1 MILKKSFT
9 NLLILL
15 TLFIIPIKASG
26 YSDYLIVGGENVGI
40 KLNSKGVM
48 VVGLYT
54 INNISPAKDAGIKVG
69 DTITSIND
77 KKVSN
82 VYDMTSQISK
92 YVDETI
98 KIGYIR
104 DDIEKYANIK
114 LVKTD
119 NEYKTG
125 MYIKDNITG
134 IGTLTYIDPNTKL
147 FGALGHEIIEK
158 NTNKILDSNN
168 GIIFDSTVTSIK
180 SSTSGNPGEKN
191 AKLEPDDTKG
201 TIFENTSHGI
211 FGNYTDTLP
220 NKKLYKVASIDDI
233 KTGEAS
239 IFTVLENKEI
249 GQYDINITNIN
260 KTSNNTKN
268 IQFEITDEEL
278 LEKTGGIV
286 QGMSGSPIV
295 QGDYIVGAVTHVII
309 DNPTNGYGIFITNML
324 EEAEN

>member
-1 MILKKSFT
+1 MILKKSFK

-15 TLFIIPIKASG
+15 TLFIIPITASG

-48 VVGLYT
+48 VVGMYS
-54 INNISPAKDAGIKVG
+54 IDNISPAKEAGIKVG
-69 DTITSIND
+69 DTITTIND
-77 KKVSN
+77 EKVST
-82 VYDMTSQISK
+82 VYDVSSVISNCSN
-92 YVDETI
+92 ENI

-104 DDIEKYANIK
+104 NDIEKYADLK
-114 LVKTD
+114 LVKTN

-125 MYIKDNITG
+125 MYIKDSITG
-134 IGTLTYIDPNTKL
+134 IGTLTYIDPDTKL

-158 NTNKILDSNN
+158 NTNKILDSED
-168 GIIFDSTVTSIK
+168 GFIFDTTVTSIK

-191 AKLEPDDTKG
+191 AKLEADDIKG
-201 TIFENTSHGI
+201 SIFENTNHGI
-211 FGNYTDTLP
+211 FGNYTDSIP
-220 NKKLYKVASIDDI
+220 DKKLYKVASIDDI
-233 KTGEAS
+233 KIGDAT
-239 IFTVLENKEI
+239 IFTVLEDKEV
-249 GQYDINITNIN
+249 GEYDIKITKIN

-268 IQFEITDEEL
+268 ILFEITDEEL

-309 DNPTNGYGIFITNML
+309 DNPTSGYGIFITNML